1 MDSCLGLAVWL
12 VCRLA
17 GKNGNEA
24 STYIHA
30 TFRKYEET
38 SVKHKTCKGY
48 DIMNWEKPTV
58 RDIKDDFEAWVISLR
73 LAVTA
78 PTEAKKNA
86 CVTIA
91 TALAEKTSADEVE
104 KAKAIVERM
113 KKEELH

>member
-1 MDSCLGLAVWL
+1 MGLAVWL

-17 GKNGNEA
+17 GQNGDKA
-24 STYIHA
+24 SVYIHA

-58 RDIKDDFEAWVISLR
+58 RDIKDDFEALVISLR

-78 PTEAKKNA
+78 PTEEKKNA

-91 TALAEKTSADEVE
+91 TALAEKMSADEVE